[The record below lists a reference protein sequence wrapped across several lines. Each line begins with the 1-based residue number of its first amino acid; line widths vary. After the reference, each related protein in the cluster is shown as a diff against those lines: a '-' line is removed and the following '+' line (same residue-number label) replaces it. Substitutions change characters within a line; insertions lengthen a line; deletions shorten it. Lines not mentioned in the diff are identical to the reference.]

1 MIPLRAV
8 MRVTAVLFALAAV
21 LTWWS
26 WPGARPLPHRTAA
39 AAAVRHC
46 IVSDRFSSYSGIMV
60 TGELTRPGPLPVAS
74 MLDLTYDP
82 AYGELPECPG
92 LQVMWNGRDAWMAE
106 LP

>member
-1 MIPLRAV
+1 
-8 MRVTAVLFALAAV
+8 VLFALAAV

-26 WPGARPLPHRTAA
+26 WPGARPLPHRAAA
-39 AAAVRHC
+39 AAAVRPC
-46 IVSDRFSSYSGIMV
+46 IVSDRFSSYSGIEV

-92 LQVMWNGRDAWMAE
+92 LQIMWNSRYAW
-106 LP
+106 LVRQP